1 VRPSPQSRQPRESRA
16 PEILNEGPRPLAE
29 AEATTR
35 ALVHGG
41 GGPSVVNTAAMELVM
56 DDQLVRLAR
65 REWRKRR
72 RRRAWSVFIPAQATT
87 SEVGGRESWRRP
99 ELHWR
104 DRGER
109 RVTREVGARVGIDS
123 SPPNPVCRGRI
134 QRPARIPV
142 EMALIHAIGAI
153 LLSRCAR
160 TGKIEG
166 LMRGTRYT
174 ASPCPHVARE
184 PGA

>member
-1 VRPSPQSRQPRESRA
+1 
-16 PEILNEGPRPLAE
+16 
-29 AEATTR
+29 
-35 ALVHGG
+35 
-41 GGPSVVNTAAMELVM
+41 M
-56 DDQLVRLAR
+56 
-65 REWRKRR
+65 
-72 RRRAWSVFIPAQATT
+72 
-87 SEVGGRESWRRP
+87 
-99 ELHWR
+99 
-104 DRGER
+104 
-109 RVTREVGARVGIDS
+109 TREVGARVGIDS